1 LKPANADGRGA
12 ARRQVRNVI
21 EGLIRDGTAVARFDG
36 SFHTLFPVAVS
47 AAEGEALGKW
57 VAREGASQTIEIG
70 LGYGV
75 SALFIGEALL
85 GCGDESALHVV
96 LDPNQ
101 ATRFADCGLQFLEE
115 AGLTRLVE
123 FHAEESQIALPRFLT
138 ERRSFDLAFVDG
150 NHRFDGVFVDLV
162 YLGRLLRSGGVV
174 FLDDY

>member
-1 LKPANADGRGA
+1 MKPANADARGA
-12 ARRQVRNVI
+12 ARRRVRNVI
-21 EGLIRDGTAVARFDG
+21 EGLVRDGTAVARFDG

-96 LDPNQ
+96 S
-101 ATRFADCGLQFLEE
+101 TR
-115 AGLTRLVE
+115 TRRRD
-123 FHAEESQIALPRFLT
+123 SPIAACSSST
-138 ERRSFDLAFVDG
+138 RRV
-150 NHRFDGVFVDLV
+150 
-162 YLGRLLRSGGVV
+162 
-174 FLDDY
+174 